1 MLQQRRN
8 LGTQPPLR
16 NSGDNRMPNAGV
28 KATNI
33 APKFNNNAGSQK
45 LGRTSEWKGN
55 FDVNPGGLQQGAKKT
70 PGGMPNQGI
79 PRRTGGGGGG
89 GESFGEGQTWKNM
102 GYDSQDAARSVQK
115 QYGLV
120 QGKNGGWEHPDS
132 DFLQRQMD
140 AQGWG
145 IQDQQ
150 GALNNGTPV
159 NVGGARWMMGANGM
173 DFTGTAADTG
183 GTVPY
188 TTGGGGGLGGG
199 GGGGGNPRR
208 NPRGNN
214 SPGGMPNGGRP
225 GGGGGGQGGGGQGGG
240 GGGQG
245 GGPGGGG
252 GGQNGQRPGYPGQG
266 TPGGLGNYANFPAP
280 QGPGAEFMPMTPQYE
295 AGRRGL
301 ADEQMGQQTDI
312 MGQQAMVD
320 PLYQQQKSRLETN
333 QNFDTQR
340 MKEELAGRG
349 VYTPYGAG
357 GGFGQSPDNVAAQD
371 NAGGGIGQ
379 YMFNRDIQVPYG
391 RQYSDLATGAAGA
404 YGQGSTAYGDT
415 ELAYNQGLTE
425 LLLNRASDSAQNI
438 SSGVPQWSTGG
449 RNLRGQNYNN
459 KPNKNPK
466 KPGGRRNRGKK

>member
-188 TTGGGGGLGGG
+188 TTGGGGGLG
-199 GGGGGNPRR
+199 
-208 NPRGNN
+208 
-214 SPGGMPNGGRP
+214 
-225 GGGGGGQGGGGQGGG
+225 
-240 GGGQG
+240 
-245 GGPGGGG
+245 GGGG